1 MNKLSFAV
9 ALLIGNSQALR
20 QAWIDG
26 EYENEFSQQEAID
39 VANSNKIFAQT
50 DSDLNRK
57 NDEYLRNP
65 YFLVQSDPIHG
76 SAGATG
82 LAKYED
88 LTFE

>member
-1 MNKLSFAV
+1 
-9 ALLIGNSQALR
+9 
-20 QAWIDG
+20 
-26 EYENEFSQQEAID
+26 
-39 VANSNKIFAQT
+39 
-50 DSDLNRK
+50 LNRK